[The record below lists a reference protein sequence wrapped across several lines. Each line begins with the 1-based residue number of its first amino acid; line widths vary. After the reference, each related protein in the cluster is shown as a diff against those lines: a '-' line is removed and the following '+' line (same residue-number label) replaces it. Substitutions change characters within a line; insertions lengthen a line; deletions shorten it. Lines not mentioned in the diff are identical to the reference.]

1 MHVHRWKTA
10 EPAIERVAKT
20 RRNRVKNIFCND
32 THAFCGKNNGT
43 IEVFNLKSGELERE
57 LVPPGGAMGPPVLV
71 LHGGEEVVAAAL
83 VRRDVVVWSS
93 QGEMEQLHLYDVAS
107 YNCSEVSCDH
117 EGFSKSISR
126 LLVVDRNKVAIL
138 LKQYD
143 PRTQSADPFDS
154 HFKFSLLLLKKVNEV
169 WECKGLGC
177 YPGARWCYIA
187 SGGAWLALAVEGE
200 EKIRLWHGS
209 NESHQDICLPE
220 SVHNLAHSDSVPAH
234 FACMHSMREC
244 AHTLRMFIEIP
255 HIIFNVGAGDI
266 KVLKMA
272 ATQLHLVKS
281 IRLPRSSDRRPIDNQ
296 FCLGF
301 LQRTNDGDTIV
312 QVFQKRELFDPDL
325 SPEETEGRRI
335 EAGTWTGRDPVNIN
349 TTSILWQREE
359 VEGEYWMGLVKK
371 DFWI

>member
-1 MHVHRWKTA
+1 MHVHRWKAA
-10 EPAIERVAKT
+10 EPVMERLTEART
-20 RRNRVKNIFCND
+20 EISSIYCND
-32 THAFCGKNNGT
+32 THVFCGQDNGT
-43 IEVFNLKSGELERE
+43 IAVFNLKSGELFRE
-57 LVPPGGAMGPPVLV
+57 LAPPEGETGLLG
-71 LHGGEEVVAAAL
+71 LHGGEEVVAAAM
-83 VRRDVVVWSS
+83 RSRPQRNVVVWSTE
-93 QGEMEQLHLYDVAS
+93 GEMEQLHVYSVES
-107 YNCSEVSCDH
+107 FNCSDVSCDH
-117 EGFSKSISR
+117 GGLMKHIRTGITS

-220 SVHNLAHSDSVPAH
+220 SVHNLAHSVPAH

-296 FCLGF
+296 FCLGY
-301 LQRTNDGDTIV
+301 LQSTNDGDTIV
-312 QVFQKRELFDPDL
+312 HVFQKRELFDPDL
-325 SPEETEGRRI
+325 SPDETEGRRI
-335 EAGTWTGRDPVNIN
+335 EVGGPVNIN
-349 TTSILWQREE
+349 TTSFLWQRREE